1 MGYVIEP
8 SDSTQGEIRRVARER
23 LDDAI
28 GHLDAVI
35 AGEPGV
41 DIESAVHEVRKRC
54 KEMRG
59 LARLVRSDLGDEF
72 TPFEQLVK
80 GAASQLSALRDAH
93 AVLATFDRLL
103 DAHPD
108 EVDVQSVRD
117 RQAEASAA
125 ATAAIEGGDERI
137 LKARA
142 LLIQACE
149 HSADWTMPRGFA
161 PLGDGLAVTYARG
174 RRGLRRAE
182 QLPTNYRFHQL
193 RKAVKYLWYQTRL
206 LHDAAPSVLGPL
218 VDQLDGLA
226 DALGD
231 DHDLA
236 VLVDLLDAEPDR
248 FGTPGCVVHVRQ
260 LATRQQDELRVAAYR
275 SGATI
280 YAEPTSAFRR
290 RIRSYWRLAVDEG
303 PERPTG
309 GIATLAA
316 ARSERSRASA
326 STDSDTAVTVERERK
341 FLIDAIPTDLDLSDR
356 VDIRQGYL
364 LADDSASV
372 RVRDSGH
379 HGRTLTVKA
388 GQGAERTELE
398 WAIGPEQFAAA
409 WPHTVGRR
417 VVKTRHR
424 IPHGTHRIELD
435 VFAEDLDGLVVAEV
449 EFDSTEA
456 LTEFEPPAWFG
467 REVTDDGR
475 FTNASLS
482 LHGRPDQSRFD
493 ASHPQ

>member
-8 SDSTQGEIRRVARER
+8 SDSTQGEICRVARER

-54 KEMRG
+54 KETRG
-59 LARLVRSDLGDEF
+59 LARLVRRDLGDEF
-72 TPFEQLVK
+72 APFDQMVRS
-80 GAASQLSALRDAH
+80 AANDLSALRDAH
-93 AVLATFDRLL
+93 AVLATLDHLL
-103 DAHPD
+103 DAHPN
-108 EVDVQSVRD
+108 EVDVRSVRD

-125 ATAAIEGGDERI
+125 ATAAIEDGDDRI
-137 LKARA
+137 RTARA
-142 LLIQACE
+142 QLIQARE
-149 HSADWTMPRGFA
+149 HAAGWVVPRGFA
-161 PLGDGLAVTYARG
+161 PLGDGLAATYAQG

-182 QLPTNYRFHQL
+182 QLPINHRFHDW

-236 VLVDLLDAEPDR
+236 VLVDLLDADPDR
-248 FGTPGCVVHVRQ
+248 FGTPESVAHVRQ
-260 LATRQQDELRVAAYR
+260 LATLQQDELRIAAYR

-280 YAEPTSAFRR
+280 YAEPAPAFRR

-303 PERPTG
+303 PECPTG

-316 ARSERSRASA
+316 ARSEQPGESA
-326 STDSDTAVTVERERK
+326 SIDSQPAVERERK

-356 VDIRQGYL
+356 VEIRQGYL
-364 LADDSASV
+364 VADDSASV
-372 RVRDSGH
+372 RVRDSGK
-379 HGRTLTVKA
+379 HGHTLTVKA
-388 GQGAERTELE
+388 GRGAERTELE
-398 WAIGPEQFAAA
+398 WAIGHEQFEAA
-409 WPHTVGRR
+409 WPHTLGRR
-417 VVKTRHR
+417 VVKNRHR
-424 IPHGTHRIELD
+424 IPYGTHLIELD
-435 VFAEDLDGLVVAEV
+435 VFAEDLDGLVFAEV
-449 EFDSTEA
+449 EFDSAEA
-456 LTEFEPPAWFG
+456 LDAFEPPAWFG
-467 REVTDDGR
+467 PEVTDDGR
-475 FTNASLS
+475 YTNASLS
-482 LHGRPDQSRFD
+482 LHGRPDQ
-493 ASHPQ
+493 